1 MTAGAVQ
8 LLASS
13 QLAAFSVPP
22 GRVSQYEMTSLTP
35 PSGAGSSHVT
45 YRRPKVGLVAVLSMV
60 ICGLSWMTSLELL
73 HLPPASSS
81 GSATLGFV
89 PKSVAPAAIRLTK
102 MWLRVLMVV
111 QTDRPPAQMLPLG
124 SAARIGSPLGLSV
137 SGVEEPLMSNST
149 GKLGCEK
156 LVPPSSVIAR
166 PPSPVPLMSL
176 PNVAKRWMLAG
187 STAMNVSDSSV
198 MSLDESTGLR
208 PSGPNGPD
216 GPPSSSPSRRW
227 VYSRKTAVPSSC
239 SPRR

>member
-45 YRRPKVGLVAVLSMV
+45 YRRPNVGLVAVLSMV

-73 HLPPASSS
+73 HLPPGSSS
-81 GSATLGFV
+81 GRGTLVFV

-137 SGVEEPLMSNST
+137 PGAEDPLSPNGT
-149 GKLGCEK
+149 GNPGARKP
-156 LVPPSSVIAR
+156 VPPR
-166 PPSPVPLMSL
+166 PLTRGRRVPF
-176 PNVAKRWMLAG
+176 
-187 STAMNVSDSSV
+187 
-198 MSLDESTGLR
+198 
-208 PSGPNGPD
+208 
-216 GPPSSSPSRRW
+216 
-227 VYSRKTAVPSSC
+227 
-239 SPRR
+239 